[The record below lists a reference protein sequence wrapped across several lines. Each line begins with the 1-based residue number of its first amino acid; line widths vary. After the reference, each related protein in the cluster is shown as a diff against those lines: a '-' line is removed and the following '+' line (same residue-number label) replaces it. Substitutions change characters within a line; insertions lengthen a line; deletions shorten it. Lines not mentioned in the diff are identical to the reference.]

1 MKNKLIRRELWY
13 KYREIIVSAWQEQKT
28 TLKRNYRRDETEF
41 MPAVLEIQH
50 KPPHPLPRITL
61 WLMCSLL
68 VLTFLWAIF
77 GYIDIIAT
85 AQGKVIPSGFVK
97 YVQPMNSATVTK
109 ILVSDGQYVKKNQ
122 LLIELDT
129 TISQAEV
136 DKTRNDYQQAALDS
150 IRYHNLLAR
159 LNNQPEQ
166 GWESGLNP
174 NGLSPSN
181 FNSELLANSQQQ
193 LQNQW
198 LELQDKLAT
207 NQAQQSQQDAA
218 MRTSQALIS
227 KFQQTLPLLKEKES
241 DYLELYNKKFMSQHG
256 YLDVAKQR
264 IDLQQ
269 DLAQEQGKIKEIH
282 SQKQQLKRQY
292 DLIISDFKLNCGE
305 KLLQASQQAAHLHS
319 QLIQAEQNQDYNQL
333 RAPESGYVQQLAI
346 HTVGGVV
353 TPAQPLLVIVPQH
366 DGIVAEVQLEN
377 KDIGF
382 VKAGQ
387 SAEIKVAAFP
397 FTRYGTIH
405 GTVKSVSADAVE
417 DKKEQLQYNV
427 YIQLSTNTMNINGA
441 IVPLTPGMMLTAEIK
456 TGKRKI
462 IDYFLS
468 PLIQNT
474 TEALHER

>member
-1 MKNKLIRRELWY
+1 MKNKLVRRELWH
-13 KYREIIVSAWQEQKT
+13 KYREIIKSSWQEQKT
-28 TLKRNYRRDETEF
+28 TLNRKYRRDETEF
-41 MPAVLEIQH
+41 LPAVLEIQH

-61 WLMCSLL
+61 WLLCGFLIL
-68 VLTFLWAIF
+68 AFLWAVF
-77 GYIDIIAT
+77 GSIDIIAT

-109 ILVSDGQYVKKNQ
+109 ILVTDGQYVKKDQ

-136 DKTRNDYQQAALDS
+136 DKNRNDYEEAELDS

-159 LNNQPEQ
+159 LNNEAETRWP
-166 GWESGLNP
+166 ESGFNP
-174 NGLSPSN
+174 R
-181 FNSELLANSQQQ
+181 LLANSRQQF
-193 LQNQW
+193 QNQW

-207 NQAQQSQQDAA
+207 NQSQQAQQDAA

-227 KFQQTLPLLKEKES
+227 KYQQTLPLLKEKES

-269 DLAQEQGKIKEIH
+269 DLAQEQGKAKEIQ
-282 SQKQQLKRQY
+282 SQKQQIKRQY
-292 DLIISDFKLNCGE
+292 DLIISDFKLDCGE
-305 KLLQASQQAAHLHS
+305 KLLQATQQAAHLKS
-319 QLIQAEQNQDYNQL
+319 QLIQAQQNQNYNEL

-353 TPAQPLLVIVPQH
+353 TPAQPLLVIVPQSG
-366 DGIVAEVQLEN
+366 GIMAEVQLEN

-387 SAEIKVAAFP
+387 EAEIKVAAFP

-405 GTVKSVSADAVE
+405 GIVKSVSADAVA
-417 DKKEQLQYNV
+417 DQKNQLQYNV
-427 YIQLSTNTMNINGA
+427 YVKLNSSVMNVNGSN
-441 IVPLTPGMMLTAEIK
+441 IPLTAGMMLTAEIK
-456 TGKRKI
+456 TGKRRI

-474 TEALHER
+474 TEAFHER

>member
-13 KYREIIVSAWQEQKT
+13 KYREIIVSSWQEQKT
-28 TLKRNYRRDETEF
+28 TLRRKYRRDETEF

-61 WLMCSLL
+61 WLLCSLL

-77 GYIDIIAT
+77 GSIDIIAT

-150 IRYHNLLAR
+150 IRYHNLLAWI
-159 LNNQPEQ
+159 NNQPER
-166 GWESGLNP
+166 GWESSFNP
-174 NGLSPSN
+174 
-181 FNSELLANSQQQ
+181 EILANSQQQ

-269 DLAQEQGKIKEIH
+269 DLAQEQGKIKEIQ

-292 DLIISDFKLNCGE
+292 DLIISDFKLDCGE
-305 KLLQASQQAAHLHS
+305 KLLQATQQAAHLKS
-319 QLIQAEQNQDYNQL
+319 QLVQAEQNQNYNQL

-382 VKAGQ
+382 VKTGQ

-427 YIQLSTNTMNINGA
+427 YIQLATNTMNINGA